1 MAMTILFLMTVSMA
15 DTFDFALDQAIDYA
29 LMNNPDVKQ
38 LTLEHERSQEQVTE
52 ALSGFYPQLTAQGS
66 YVYLGT
72 VPVVEFQGMQVP
84 FGASE
89 NTSFSLSLQQVLFS
103 WGKIY
108 NVYKISDIGEKIA
121 ELSLERKKQE
131 VRYAV
136 ADAFYGILVL
146 QEAVAVSRQDLT
158 RLEDYEEVVRTRYR
172 AGLVSQFEL
181 LRAQVQI
188 ANFKPVVIAAEN
200 NLALAREGFKLLL
213 GLPQTEN
220 FTLSGELTVIEEDF
234 NLDELIET
242 ALRERIELKNVQ
254 HGLEIA
260 RLNRQI
266 IRRTNL
272 PTIVAGAT
280 YDYSKPYLIA
290 EDEWGSTVNFNIG
303 FQWPLFTGMNTY
315 AKNRQATIAIQEAEL
330 AYETLSEAI
339 VLEVK
344 QGYLNLL
351 AAREA
356 LATAEENVGQAEETF
371 DIIETRYQ
379 RGLAT
384 NLEFTDAQLALRQ
397 AQLNYLTSLKSHYTS
412 MAEIYKAIGKEE

>member
-1 MAMTILFLMTVSMA
+1 MFMTILFLMNLSMA
-15 DTFDFALDQAIDYA
+15 DTSNFTLDQAIDYA
-29 LMNNPDVKQ
+29 LLNNLDVKQ
-38 LTLEHERSQEQVTE
+38 LTLEHERAQEQVSE

-66 YVYLGT
+66 YAYLGT

-89 NTSFSLSLQQVLFS
+89 NMSFSLSLQQVLFS

-108 NVYKISDIGEKIA
+108 NAYKITDIGEKIA
-121 ELSLERKKQE
+121 ELSLERRKQE

-136 ADAFYGILVL
+136 ADAFYGMLVL
-146 QEAVAVSRQDLT
+146 KEAVTVAHQHLK
-158 RLEDYEEVVRTRYR
+158 RLEDYEDALRTRYR

-181 LRAQVQI
+181 LRAQVQV
-188 ANFKPVVIAAEN
+188 ANFKPAVIAVEN

-213 GLPQTEN
+213 GLPQTQE

-234 NLDELIET
+234 NLDELIAT
-242 ALRERIELKNVQ
+242 ALRERIELKTVQ

-266 IRRTNL
+266 VRRTNL
-272 PTIVAGAT
+272 PTVVAGAT

-290 EDEWGSTVNFNIG
+290 EDEWGSTVSFNIG

-315 AKNRQATIAIQEAEL
+315 SKSRQATIAIHEAEL

-339 VLEVK
+339 ILEVK

-351 AAREA
+351 AAKEA
-356 LATAEENVGQAEETF
+356 FATADENVGLAEEAFET
-371 DIIETRYQ
+371 IETRYQ
-379 RGLAT
+379 SGLAT
-384 NLEFTDAQLALRQ
+384 NVEFTVEQLALRQ
-397 AQLNYLTSLKSHYTS
+397 AQLNYLTSLKDYYTS

>member
-1 MAMTILFLMTVSMA
+1 MFMTILFLMNVSIA
-15 DTFDFALDQAIDYA
+15 DTANFTLDQAIDYA
-29 LMNNPDVKQ
+29 LMNNPDVRQ
-38 LTLEHERSQEQVTE
+38 LALEHERAQEQISE

-89 NTSFSLSLQQVLFS
+89 NMSFSLSLQQVLFS

-108 NVYKISDIGEKIA
+108 NAYRISDIGEKIA
-121 ELSLERKKQE
+121 ELALERKRQE
-131 VRYAV
+131 VRYAI

-146 QEAVAVSRQDLT
+146 QEAVAVSSEDLK
-158 RLEDYEEVVRTRYR
+158 RLEDYEAVVRTRYR

-181 LRAQVQI
+181 LRAQVQV
-188 ANFKPVVIAAEN
+188 ANFKPSVIATEN

-213 GLPQTEN
+213 GLPQTQE
-220 FTLSGELTVIEEDF
+220 FTLFGELTVIEEDF
-234 NLDELIET
+234 NLDDLIET

-254 HGLEIA
+254 HSLEIA

-266 IRRTNL
+266 VRRTNL
-272 PTIVAGAT
+272 PTVVAGAT

-290 EDEWGSTVNFNIG
+290 EDEWGSTVTFNIG

-315 AKNRQATIAIQEAEL
+315 SKSRQATIAIHEAEL

-351 AAREA
+351 AAKEA
-356 LATAEENVGQAEETF
+356 LATAEENVGQAEEAFETM
-371 DIIETRYQ
+371 ETRYQ
-379 RGLAT
+379 SGLAT
-384 NLEFTDAQLALRQ
+384 HLEFTDAQVALRQ
-397 AQLNYLTSLKSHYTS
+397 AQLNYLTILKAHYTS
-412 MAEIYKAIGKEE
+412 TAEIYKAIGKEE